1 MIVLVLICGLLYMLG
16 SNSQGRTTEI
26 GNSGEPEAGEQIA
39 DNVDGSSWR
48 LRVIE
53 YTSGTESKPDSEE
66 ELVLSFEEER
76 FSLTTD
82 CNALSGTYQQEGRE
96 VGFSLEES
104 TEKACKENGFETE
117 LRVLLEKA
125 QRIQL
130 SNPGSNDQEEVLAVI
145 VGPDSYKAVFD
156 RI

>member
-1 MIVLVLICGLLYMLG
+1 MIVLVLIWGLLYMLG
-16 SNSQGRTTEI
+16 SNSQSRTTEI
-26 GNSGEPEAGEQIA
+26 GNSGEPEAGEQIVGNIN
-39 DNVDGSSWR
+39 DSSWR

-53 YTSGTESKPDSEE
+53 YTSGTESKPASEE

-82 CNALSGTYQQEGRE
+82 CNTLNGTYRQEGSE
-96 VGFSLEES
+96 VGFSLEE
-104 TEKACKENGFETE
+104 TMEKTCKENGFETE